1 VPPADPTIAALV
13 DLVHKEFRARRY
25 ESAVAVSRLV
35 RERAPDEPEPQ
46 RLLSLVASWLP
57 SEGPPCSEQADY
69 YLALAEARRL
79 IGENE
84 AAAANYR
91 AALTFNSNLAPAHF
105 GLTNLRMPGDDY
117 LVWLERLYGALAP
130 ETVIEVG
137 VYKGA
142 SLALLQPPTVAI
154 GIDPAPMVTS
164 PFKTETHI
172 FTETSD
178 EFFAQRRLEPFLAG
192 RALPVGFI
200 DGLHLYEQALKDFI
214 HLEMYCGPRSVI
226 LFHDTVPLDEA
237 TQSRIRKTQ
246 FHTGDVW
253 KTILCLKHYRPEL
266 DVFTIAAPPTGL
278 TVVTGLDPTSR
289 VLTEKYDEAVTR
301 FIDMPFSDIENHLDE
316 ALNIVPNDWSSVG
329 YLLKE
334 RGILV
339 DGIREADNSSREFSN
354 AD

>member
-1 VPPADPTIAALV
+1 
-13 DLVHKEFRARRY
+13 
-25 ESAVAVSRLV
+25 
-35 RERAPDEPEPQ
+35 
-46 RLLSLVASWLP
+46 
-57 SEGPPCSEQADY
+57 
-69 YLALAEARRL
+69 
-79 IGENE
+79 
-84 AAAANYR
+84 
-91 AALTFNSNLAPAHF
+91 
-105 GLTNLRMPGDDY
+105 MPGDDY

-178 EFFAQRRLEPFLAG
+178 EFFAQHRLEPFLAG

-339 DGIREADNSSREFSN
+339 DGIREADNSPREFSN